1 MSLTTPNR
9 PATGPFLKWAGGKG
23 QLLEQ
28 FRSLMPASLA
38 GRGYVEPFM
47 GSGAVFFDVIQ
58 TRSPARCT
66 LLDANPQ
73 LVNLFV
79 QVRDNLDGL
88 LPILAEHR
96 GRHNAPGLSEEDR
109 KAYYYGVRA
118 AQPTCGTVEAAARFL
133 YLNKT
138 CFNGLHRLNSKG
150 QFNVPIGSY
159 ASPAIFDP
167 SHLRAAS
174 ALLQDVRIE
183 TSSFRDCERFIADGD
198 FVYLDPPYEPLSA
211 TSSFTAYA
219 KDAFT
224 RDDQTALRDML
235 LRLTDRCQWMASNS
249 TAEFI
254 EALYDEPGMFKH
266 HVLASR
272 SINSVSAGRGKIREL
287 VVTSYPVNKAP
298 GESRQLSLLTH
309 ARTDG
314 AFVGGSRGEP

>member
-1 MSLTTPNR
+1 MTVSSSAR
-9 PATGPFLKWAGGKG
+9 PTTGPFLKWAGGKG

-47 GSGAVFFDVIQ
+47 GSGAVFFDVVQ

-109 KAYYYGVRA
+109 KVYYYSVRA

-167 SHLRAAS
+167 AHLRAAS
-174 ALLQDVRIE
+174 ALLQGVRIE
-183 TSSFRDCERFIADGD
+183 TSSFRDCERFVDDGD

-224 RDDQTALRDML
+224 RDDQTALRDLL
-235 LRLTDRCQWMASNS
+235 LRLAGRCEWMASNS

-254 EALYDEPGMFKH
+254 ESLYDQPGMFKH

-287 VVTSYPVNKAP
+287 VVTSYPATKAHNP
-298 GESRQLSLLTH
+298 SRQLSLLN
-309 ARTDG
+309 REPRDG
-314 AFVGGSRGEP
+314 ASAEGPHGEP